1 MAEATNEAALQEQ
14 NAQYKKDLE
23 KAQKALTKAQ
33 EVHEKEVTTLK
44 EEHSK
49 EVVALQE
56 KATELQNQ
64 LTDERQRSGDLAAD
78 LNESEN
84 LTEELQTKLKRAETI
99 QAESDTLIVSD
110 GTDDYKVLLKSFKF
124 KGQGYKAEELK
135 DNEVFVQQ
143 LVAAGV
149 GFLQK
154 IKAGE

>member
-1 MAEATNEAALQEQ
+1 MAEPTKDQLQDQVEQLKKDLATANSSVSTLTTSKEQIAQELATAKEQ
-14 NAQYKKDLE
+14 NA
-23 KAQKALTKAQ
+23 
-33 EVHEKEVTTLK
+33 
-44 EEHSK
+44 
-49 EVVALQE
+49 
-56 KATELQNQ
+56 ELQQQ

-84 LTEELQTKLKRAETI
+84 LTEELQKQLKRAETR

-124 KGQGYKAEELK
+124 KQVVYKAEELK
-135 DNEVFVQQ
+135 DNEDLVLE

-154 IKAGE
+154 IEPKNEE